1 MSAPAETVGSAAD
14 VEIPK
19 PVEVSSCPTADK
31 QREIED
37 TILDWPQTIGLIV
50 AALFFFWV
58 FLTGLTL
65 MGSAFKILG
74 GAGAAILFAAI
85 NNPISGVMIGVLA
98 TVFVQSSSTSTSV
111 VVAMVSADILT
122 VKTGIPIIM
131 GANIGTTVTNTIVS
145 MGFVGSQKDL
155 HRAFSAATVHDMF
168 NFLAVFTFLPIE
180 VIIGEIQG
188 TGGPLYWLTDAISE
202 AALGGESAEQL
213 FTSPVKIITA
223 PVADGI
229 CKSNKYV
236 IYGRTLPKP
245 EVFSIKDTG
254 AGSCQTCK
262 PIDGVTHN
270 ATCLFP
276 EEKDDRRLSAGESYT
291 RSLLSKRRL
300 EEEVKGP
307 VDCGSE
313 YACVQSDL
321 AKNFAKG
328 AKKAYEKIRAC
339 EDYLTDFSCPGE
351 KDHCYLDGAKFHE
364 DNIMNG
370 ALVSGGFLKGTG
382 DVGAGIIGVI
392 ISLLLLSGGM
402 LGLTKCLT
410 KIFMSR
416 AKKIIQLAMGMND
429 YFGILVGL
437 GITIIVQSSSVTT
450 TALTPLA
457 AIGVLP
463 LNKMYP
469 MTLGANIGTTT
480 TALLASLVS
489 LKKRGVQ
496 IALCHFFFN
505 IFGIMLYFPAPFLRR
520 IPVLGA
526 QTLGTYT
533 CLYKWAPLAYICL
546 CFLIIPAVSFG
557 VVETYNAS
565 IAGGVVLTLFVLV
578 AVAVFVVAWNIGIPA
593 GNALCYKVMSKENRE
608 RFNQELLEDNARIG
622 GITVEEYK
630 LKATPKWNGM

>member
-1 MSAPAETVGSAAD
+1 
-14 VEIPK
+14 
-19 PVEVSSCPTADK
+19 
-31 QREIED
+31 
-37 TILDWPQTIGLIV
+37 
-50 AALFFFWV
+50 
-58 FLTGLTL
+58 
-65 MGSAFKILG
+65 
-74 GAGAAILFAAI
+74 
-85 NNPISGVMIGVLA
+85 
-98 TVFVQSSSTSTSV
+98 
-111 VVAMVSADILT
+111 
-122 VKTGIPIIM
+122 
-131 GANIGTTVTNTIVS
+131 
-145 MGFVGSQKDL
+145 
-155 HRAFSAATVHDMF
+155 
-168 NFLAVFTFLPIE
+168 
-180 VIIGEIQG
+180 
-188 TGGPLYWLTDAISE
+188 
-202 AALGGESAEQL
+202 
-213 FTSPVKIITA
+213 
-223 PVADGI
+223 
-229 CKSNKYV
+229 
-236 IYGRTLPKP
+236 
-245 EVFSIKDTG
+245 
-254 AGSCQTCK
+254 
-262 PIDGVTHN
+262 
-270 ATCLFP
+270 
-276 EEKDDRRLSAGESYT
+276 
-291 RSLLSKRRL
+291 
-300 EEEVKGP
+300 
-307 VDCGSE
+307 
-313 YACVQSDL
+313 
-321 AKNFAKG
+321 
-328 AKKAYEKIRAC
+328 
-339 EDYLTDFSCPGE
+339 
-351 KDHCYLDGAKFHE
+351 
-364 DNIMNG
+364 
-370 ALVSGGFLKGTG
+370 LVSGGFLKGTG

-505 IFGIMLYFPAPFLRR
+505 IFGIMLYFPAPFMRR